1 MAKAMQLTTSWASQD
16 RVAGSPT
23 ARPWPF
29 SSSPSSC
36 VCIPS
41 LCLEKGSSEAAPCF
55 GIWPKGPAL

>member
-1 MAKAMQLTTSWASQD
+1 MAKAMQLTNIWASQD
-16 RVAGSPT
+16 WEAGSLT

-36 VCIPS
+36 VCVPS
-41 LCLEKGSSEAAPCF
+41 LRLENGSSDAAPCF